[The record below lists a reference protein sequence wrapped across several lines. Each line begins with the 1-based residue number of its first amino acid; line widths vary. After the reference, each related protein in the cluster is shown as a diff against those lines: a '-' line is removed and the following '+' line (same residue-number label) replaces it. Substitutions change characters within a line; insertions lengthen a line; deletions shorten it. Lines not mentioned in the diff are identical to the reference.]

1 MHKDSI
7 LTDSHLLTRFD
18 ERITY
23 VKRLG
28 SITNP
33 VYEVEVKEKESGN
46 VVRIFVNPNQFV
58 RWKIPSNW
66 CIGNSVKFKK
76 SQDDNRL
83 RKGVIHSLK
92 PFQIEYSHYG
102 EFSEPEILSNIH
114 PYNVTK
120 ITTIK
125 DEDFKEQAN
134 CQFEI
139 LKETLERI
147 LVKGNIFPEE
157 KINFHYDNEANYLE
171 WQNLSIYPT
180 AIEFKSILGVKEVVG
195 WQIDRATTGR
205 DYYSVDVDTVFT
217 GLLQDAAKKFVE
229 LIAQTLIENEF
240 DQYSTECLAKAYMEE
255 KALDFSTI
263 RG

>member
-1 MHKDSI
+1 MYKDSI
-7 LTDSHLLTRFD
+7 LTDNYLLTRFD

-33 VYEVEVKEKESGN
+33 VYEVEVKERENGN

-66 CIGNSVKFKK
+66 SVGNSVKFKK
-76 SQDDNRL
+76 SQDDNHL
-83 RKGVIHSLK
+83 KKGVIHSLK
-92 PFQIEYSHYG
+92 PFQIEYFHHG
-102 EFSEPEILSNIH
+102 EFNEPEILSDIH

-120 ITTIK
+120 VIPIK
-125 DEDFKEQAN
+125 DEDVKEQAN

-157 KINFHYDNEANYLE
+157 KIKFHYDNEANHFE
-171 WQNLSIYPT
+171 WQNLSICPT
-180 AIEFKSILGVKEVVG
+180 TIELKTILGIKETVG
-195 WQIDRATTGR
+195 WQINRVNSGK
-205 DYYSVDVDTVFT
+205 DYYDVNISIIFI
-217 GLLQDAAKKFVE
+217 GLLQDATKKFVE